1 MDLLI
6 EKPKGVQLFEVI
18 VGTYEEYLIGF
29 TVNQDPNTVGLAI
42 TLV

>member
-6 EKPKGVQLFEVI
+6 EQPNGTELFQII

-29 TVNQDPNTVGLAI
+29 SLNYDQKTVS
-42 TLV
+42 